1 MQKGQIGINGVH
13 RRWASFSVGQ
23 EVTVEPYDIHSE
35 GMDIYLGNLK
45 LDIDFFQRSSR
56 YPDEF
61 KEEEL
66 DKAFSVVSIMT
77 YSKKN
82 KLMFCIF
89 VRTSIIKSLPRDS
102 SLYSNIVVLN
112 SE

>member
-66 DKAFSVVSIMT
+66 DKAFSVVKKKSRHHDIHI
-77 YSKKN
+77 SKHDYI
-82 KLMFCIF
+82 LEL
-89 VRTSIIKSLPRDS
+89 S
-102 SLYSNIVVLN
+102 
-112 SE
+112 

>member
-66 DKAFSVVSIMT
+66 DKAFSVVSMT
-77 YSKKN
+77 FY
-82 KLMFCIF
+82 F
-89 VRTSIIKSLPRDS
+89 VFLLPD
-102 SLYSNIVVLN
+102 LFT
-112 SE
+112 